1 MFYNKDMTIFHWI
14 ISTFSILVAAYLLPG
29 VSVTLLGALV
39 LSIVLGII
47 NMFIKPLIFILTL
60 PINILTLGL
69 FSLVIN
75 ALLIMLAAI
84 IVPDFSVAG
93 FWTALFFSIVLSLVN
108 TFFVRTTTAKREV
121 NEK

>member
-1 MFYNKDMTIFHWI
+1 MTIFHWI

>member
-1 MFYNKDMTIFHWI
+1 MLYNKDMTIFHWI